1 MDALRIAFD
10 QGGVRRKGQ
19 TLVIMQSEHLDHAL
33 AEEFA
38 GHADAIH
45 TLKTTSAHFR
55 SLLET
60 NHSIWRDIQNI
71 QSGVTPASDDH
82 LTNLEKQRLRLLD
95 EIAKAIAAAE
105 A

>member
-1 MDALRIAFD
+1 
-10 QGGVRRKGQ
+10 
-19 TLVIMQSEHLDHAL
+19 MQPEHLDHAL

-55 SLLET
+55 SLLEQ
-60 NHSIWRDIQNI
+60 NHEIWRQIQNI
-71 QSGVTPASDDH
+71 QSGVAPTSDDH

-95 EIAKAIAAAE
+95 EIAKAVAAAE
-105 A
+105 S